1 MKKINF
7 VTLFIISL
15 FLISSLSFSQTQ
27 DNVSIP
33 VFVSIPSYASIE
45 VDAERLDYVL
55 DLSSPQNA
63 EKDIKVRV
71 IANTAYQVDV
81 NFVSSAENS
90 KLSEFLTNSFTYQI
104 DSTESSLGVVE
115 KSISVGFKFKDELQN
130 DSLME
135 EELMKNGEFNDKVG
149 NFVFTIFTI

>member
-45 VDAERLDYVL
+45 LDTERLDYVL

-90 KLSEFLTNSFTYQI
+90 KLSEFLTNCFTYQI

-115 KSISVGFKFKDELQN
+115 KSISVGFKFKDELEN

-135 EELMKNGEFNDKVG
+135 EELMKNGEFNDKIG
-149 NFVFTIFTI
+149 NFVFTVFTI

>member
-1 MKKINF
+1 MKKMNF

-45 VDAERLDYVL
+45 VDTERLDYVL
-55 DLSSPQNA
+55 DLSSPQNT
-63 EKDIKVRV
+63 EKDIKARV
-71 IANTAYQVDV
+71 IANAAYQIDV
-81 NFVSSAENS
+81 NFVSSEENS

-104 DSTESSLGVVE
+104 DSTELSLGVVE

-130 DSLME
+130 DSSME

>member
-7 VTLFIISL
+7 LTLFIISL

-63 EKDIKVRV
+63 EKDIKVSV

-115 KSISVGFKFKDELQN
+115 KSISVGFKFKDELEN

-135 EELMKNGEFNDKVG
+135 EELMKNGEFNDKIG
-149 NFVFTIFTI
+149 NFVFTVFTI

>member
-1 MKKINF
+1 MKKMNF

-45 VDAERLDYVL
+45 VDTERLDYVL
-55 DLSSPQNA
+55 DLSSPQNSK
-63 EKDIKVRV
+63 KDIKVRV
-71 IANTAYQVDV
+71 IANTAYQVDID
-81 NFVSSAENS
+81 FVASEENS

-104 DSTESSLGVVE
+104 DSTEPSLGVVE
-115 KSISVGFKFKDELQN
+115 KSISVGFNFKDELQN

>member
-63 EKDIKVRV
+63 EKDIKVSV

-90 KLSEFLTNSFTYQI
+90 KLSEFLTNS
-104 DSTESSLGVVE
+104 
-115 KSISVGFKFKDELQN
+115 
-130 DSLME
+130 
-135 EELMKNGEFNDKVG
+135 
-149 NFVFTIFTI
+149 

>member
-90 KLSEFLTNSFTYQI
+90 KLSEFFTNCFTYQI

-115 KSISVGFKFKDELQN
+115 KSISVGFKFKDELEN

-135 EELMKNGEFNDKVG
+135 EELMKNGEFNDKIG
-149 NFVFTIFTI
+149 NFVFTVFTI

>member
-45 VDAERLDYVL
+45 VDTERLDYVL
-55 DLSSPQNA
+55 DLSSPQNT
-63 EKDIKVRV
+63 EKDIKARV
-71 IANTAYQVDV
+71 IANAAYQIDV
-81 NFVSSAENS
+81 NFVSSEENS

-104 DSTESSLGVVE
+104 DSTELSLGVVE

-130 DSLME
+130 DSSME

>member
-1 MKKINF
+1 
-7 VTLFIISL
+7 
-15 FLISSLSFSQTQ
+15 
-27 DNVSIP
+27 

-63 EKDIKVRV
+63 EKDIKVSV

-115 KSISVGFKFKDELQN
+115 KSISVGFKFKDELEN

-135 EELMKNGEFNDKVG
+135 EELMKNGEFNDKIG
-149 NFVFTIFTI
+149 NFVFTVFTI

>member
-45 VDAERLDYVL
+45 VDTERLDYVL

-115 KSISVGFKFKDELQN
+115 KSISVGFKFKDELEN

-135 EELMKNGEFNDKVG
+135 EELMKNGEFNDKIG
-149 NFVFTIFTI
+149 NFVFTVFTI

>member
-1 MKKINF
+1 MKKTNF

-15 FLISSLSFSQTQ
+15 LLISSLSFSQTQ

-45 VDAERLDYVL
+45 VGTERLDYVL
-55 DLSSPQNA
+55 DLSSPQNT

-81 NFVSSAENS
+81 NFVSSEENS

-130 DSLME
+130 DSSME

-149 NFVFTIFTI
+149 NFVFTISY

>member
-63 EKDIKVRV
+63 EKDIKVSV

-115 KSISVGFKFKDELQN
+115 KSISVDFKFKDELEN

-135 EELMKNGEFNDKVG
+135 EELMKNGEFNDKIG
-149 NFVFTIFTI
+149 NFVFTVFTI

>member
-1 MKKINF
+1 MKKIDF

-115 KSISVGFKFKDELQN
+115 KSISVGFKFKDELEN

-135 EELMKNGEFNDKVG
+135 EELMKNGEFNDKIG
-149 NFVFTIFTI
+149 NFVFTVFTI

>member
-63 EKDIKVRV
+63 EKDIKVSV

-115 KSISVGFKFKDELQN
+115 KSISVGFNFKDELQN

>member
-1 MKKINF
+1 MKNF
-7 VTLFIISL
+7 KLLTFNLIF
-15 FLISSLSFSQTQ
+15 FLLIGCLSFSQAQ

-45 VDAERLDYVL
+45 VDTNRMDYEL
-55 DLSSPQNA
+55 DLSSPQNM
-63 EKDIKVRV
+63 EKDINVRI

-90 KLSEFLTNSFTYQI
+90 KLSEFLTNCFTYQI

-115 KSISVGFKFKDELQN
+115 KSISVGFKFKDELEN

-135 EELMKNGEFNDKVG
+135 EELMKNGEFNDKIG
-149 NFVFTIFTI
+149 NFVFTVFTI

>member
-45 VDAERLDYVL
+45 LDTERLDYVL

-63 EKDIKVRV
+63 EKILK
-71 IANTAYQVDV
+71 
-81 NFVSSAENS
+81 
-90 KLSEFLTNSFTYQI
+90 
-104 DSTESSLGVVE
+104 
-115 KSISVGFKFKDELQN
+115 
-130 DSLME
+130 
-135 EELMKNGEFNDKVG
+135 
-149 NFVFTIFTI
+149 

>member
-115 KSISVGFKFKDELQN
+115 KSISVGFKFKDELEN

-135 EELMKNGEFNDKVG
+135 EELMKNGEFNDKIG
-149 NFVFTIFTI
+149 NFVFTVFTI

>member
-1 MKKINF
+1 MKNF
-7 VTLFIISL
+7 KLLTFNLIF
-15 FLISSLSFSQTQ
+15 FLLIGCLSFSQAQ

-45 VDAERLDYVL
+45 VDTERLDYVL
-55 DLSSPQNA
+55 DLSSPQNT
-63 EKDIKVRV
+63 EKDIKARV
-71 IANTAYQVDV
+71 IANAAYQIDV
-81 NFVSSAENS
+81 NFVSSEENS

-104 DSTESSLGVVE
+104 DSTELSLGVVE

-130 DSLME
+130 DSSME

>member
-63 EKDIKVRV
+63 EKDIKVSV
-71 IANTAYQVDV
+71 IANTAYQVDID
-81 NFVSSAENS
+81 FVASEENS

-115 KSISVGFKFKDELQN
+115 KSISVGFNFKDELQN

>member
-1 MKKINF
+1 MKKMNF

-45 VDAERLDYVL
+45 LDTERLDYVL

-115 KSISVGFKFKDELQN
+115 KSISVGFKFKDELEN

-135 EELMKNGEFNDKVG
+135 EELMKNGEFNDKIG
-149 NFVFTIFTI
+149 NFVFTVFTI

>member
-45 VDAERLDYVL
+45 LDTERLDYVL
-55 DLSSPQNA
+55 DLSSPPQNA
-63 EKDIKVRV
+63 EKILK
-71 IANTAYQVDV
+71 
-81 NFVSSAENS
+81 
-90 KLSEFLTNSFTYQI
+90 
-104 DSTESSLGVVE
+104 
-115 KSISVGFKFKDELQN
+115 
-130 DSLME
+130 
-135 EELMKNGEFNDKVG
+135 
-149 NFVFTIFTI
+149 

>member
-1 MKKINF
+1 MKNF
-7 VTLFIISL
+7 KLLTFNLIF
-15 FLISSLSFSQTQ
+15 FLLIGCLSFSQAQ
-27 DNVSIP
+27 DNVSIT

-45 VDAERLDYVL
+45 VDTNRMDYEL
-55 DLSSPQNA
+55 DLSSPQNM
-63 EKDIKVRV
+63 EKDINVRI

-90 KLSEFLTNSFTYQI
+90 KLSEFLTNCFTYQI

-115 KSISVGFKFKDELQN
+115 KSISVGFKFKDELEN

-135 EELMKNGEFNDKVG
+135 EELMKNGEFNDKIG
-149 NFVFTIFTI
+149 NFVFTVFTI

>member
-1 MKKINF
+1 MKKMNF

-115 KSISVGFKFKDELQN
+115 KSISVGFKFKDELEN

-135 EELMKNGEFNDKVG
+135 EELMKNGEFNDKIG
-149 NFVFTIFTI
+149 NFVFTVFTI

>member
-63 EKDIKVRV
+63 EKDIKVSV

-115 KSISVGFKFKDELQN
+115 KSISVGFKFKDELEN

-135 EELMKNGEFNDKVG
+135 EELMKNGEFNDKIG
-149 NFVFTIFTI
+149 NFVFTVFTI